1 MRPAFRRYNGRMA
14 KEFGVTAK
22 KAEELAARMAAVEEE
37 LAGLMDQWENLSG
50 QIESLE
56 EALNAIS

>member
-1 MRPAFRRYNGRMA
+1 
-14 KEFGVTAK
+14 
-22 KAEELAARMAAVEEE
+22 MAAVEEE